1 MKQHKQLSRRVL
13 SVSLS
18 AALALGMISPAALAA
33 APADTLYVSVSGS
46 DANDGTQESPLA
58 TLPAAY
64 DAVNDGGTIIL
75 LSDLETDI
83 VTEFAEEK
91 SVTLD
96 GGGYSVT
103 YTSST
108 SISTEAAGV
117 FSVSAGTVS
126 LTNITVQMPEQ
137 KGTNGRVLYIGE
149 GGAVELLDGAVLAN
163 GYLGYGG
170 GGVLVDGGSLTMTE
184 GAEIQD
190 CYIVNNTTG
199 YGGGVCV
206 ADGGTFVMDGG
217 LITGN
222 TIHTTLGYENYGGGV
237 AILAGATM
245 TMTGGTIT
253 GNEVDTAGGGVYL
266 AEGGTLELGGPAAIN
281 GNTVS
286 SADNNLY
293 LPTTG
298 ATWAQIEAATGEIG
312 VTHGE
317 ADYNVIVGTPSGYT
331 INRADEDAYTYDGD
345 YYDIRL
351 KDGNLVLYWHTVGV
365 DIEGDGINSSY
376 PDDETPKGEDF
387 DTILTPEEGY
397 ELPDNIEVDIGGKP
411 TDDFTYDKETGEVH
425 IPGESVTDDIT
436 IIVDPNARHTIRVDA
451 TNVIPDTTEVVVIQ
465 SSVTEIHFTAAS
477 RYALPESV
485 EVTGDCTHS
494 YDSETG
500 ILTISEVASDVT
512 VAAHGAEV
520 PHTIYLDANGGAVD
534 PESIIIN
541 ESQETIG
548 ALPTP
553 VRDGYTF
560 TGWFTASGDRVTATT
575 PNHMTDDLHLQAHW
589 SANTNIDYD
598 IVHWLELVDSGSNP
612 GYTPDSTP
620 TQSMEYQGIT
630 KTYYQYTSMTYH
642 DGIADGSK
650 DISSLLLEDMEHLE
664 PGGFTPSGA
673 NIYDV
678 TMAPDGS
685 SSFPFYYD
693 RNTYVVT
700 YDPNGGTISEDDAH
714 ADMTYGSLYGVLPDA
729 TRPGY
734 TLEGWYTD
742 PTGGKQIQA
751 TDEYLLTTDQTL
763 YAHWRSNGGTAYTVY
778 HMTQKLKDNLV
789 S

>member
-331 INRADEDAYTYDGD
+331 ITRADEDAYTYDGG
-345 YYDIRL
+345 YGRAGHARTYCSFEEQRIVVRSGL
-351 KDGNLVLYWHTVGV
+351 SQVQTAKTVLHEITHA
-365 DIEGDGINSSY
+365 ILHNEGDAKTRAEKELEAESAAFVICSHYGI
-376 PDDETPKGEDF
+376 
-387 DTILTPEEGY
+387 DTSEYTFPYLASWCRQER
-397 ELPDNIEVDIGGKP
+397 
-411 TDDFTYDKETGEVH
+411 DKLE
-425 IPGESVTDDIT
+425 
-436 IIVDPNARHTIRVDA
+436 R
-451 TNVIPDTTEVVVIQ
+451 
-465 SSVTEIHFTAAS
+465 
-477 RYALPESV
+477 
-485 EVTGDCTHS
+485 C
-494 YDSETG
+494 
-500 ILTISEVASDVT
+500 
-512 VAAHGAEV
+512 
-520 PHTIYLDANGGAVD
+520 LDAIQKHAFSVIEQLD
-534 PESIIIN
+534 
-541 ESQETIG
+541 
-548 ALPTP
+548 
-553 VRDGYTF
+553 
-560 TGWFTASGDRVTATT
+560 AS
-575 PNHMTDDLHLQAHW
+575 M
-589 SANTNIDYD
+589 
-598 IVHWLELVDSGSNP
+598 LEL
-612 GYTPDSTP
+612 
-620 TQSMEYQGIT
+620 E
-630 KTYYQYTSMTYH
+630 KAK
-642 DGIADGSK
+642 ADR
-650 DISSLLLEDMEHLE
+650 SSLQQRLELAQAQSAIDLTRNPPSQVRNMELE
-664 PGGFTPSGA
+664 
-673 NIYDV
+673 
-678 TMAPDGS
+678 
-685 SSFPFYYD
+685 
-693 RNTYVVT
+693 R
-700 YDPNGGTISEDDAH
+700 
-714 ADMTYGSLYGVLPDA
+714 
-729 TRPGY
+729 
-734 TLEGWYTD
+734 
-742 PTGGKQIQA
+742 
-751 TDEYLLTTDQTL
+751 
-763 YAHWRSNGGTAYTVY
+763 
-778 HMTQKLKDNLV
+778 
-789 S
+789 

>member
-331 INRADEDAYTYDGD
+331 ITRADEDAYTYDGG

-411 TDDFTYDKETGEVH
+411 TDDFTYDKDTYPRRECDRRYYNYRRPQCPAHDSRGC
-425 IPGESVTDDIT
+425 
-436 IIVDPNARHTIRVDA
+436 NKRH
-451 TNVIPDTTEVVVIQ
+451 
-465 SSVTEIHFTAAS
+465 F
-477 RYALPESV
+477 
-485 EVTGDCTHS
+485 
-494 YDSETG
+494 
-500 ILTISEVASDVT
+500 
-512 VAAHGAEV
+512 
-520 PHTIYLDANGGAVD
+520 
-534 PESIIIN
+534 
-541 ESQETIG
+541 
-548 ALPTP
+548 
-553 VRDGYTF
+553 
-560 TGWFTASGDRVTATT
+560 
-575 PNHMTDDLHLQAHW
+575 
-589 SANTNIDYD
+589 
-598 IVHWLELVDSGSNP
+598 
-612 GYTPDSTP
+612 
-620 TQSMEYQGIT
+620 
-630 KTYYQYTSMTYH
+630 
-642 DGIADGSK
+642 
-650 DISSLLLEDMEHLE
+650 
-664 PGGFTPSGA
+664 
-673 NIYDV
+673 
-678 TMAPDGS
+678 
-685 SSFPFYYD
+685 
-693 RNTYVVT
+693 
-700 YDPNGGTISEDDAH
+700 
-714 ADMTYGSLYGVLPDA
+714 
-729 TRPGY
+729 
-734 TLEGWYTD
+734 
-742 PTGGKQIQA
+742 
-751 TDEYLLTTDQTL
+751 
-763 YAHWRSNGGTAYTVY
+763 
-778 HMTQKLKDNLV
+778 
-789 S
+789 